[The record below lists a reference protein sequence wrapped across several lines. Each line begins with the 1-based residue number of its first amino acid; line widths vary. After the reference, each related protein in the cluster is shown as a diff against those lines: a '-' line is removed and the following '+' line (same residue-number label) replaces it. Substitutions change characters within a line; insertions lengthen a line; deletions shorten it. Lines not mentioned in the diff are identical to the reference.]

1 MSANR
6 TKPSDDPA
14 RKGSRTQ
21 ATPANIEQPRT
32 TYDVARAAGV
42 STASVSG
49 VVNGPPAPRR
59 ETRNRVLQAV
69 GPARADADGGL
80 QCD

>member
-6 TKPSDDPA
+6 TKPRDDPA

-21 ATPANIEQPRT
+21 ATPANIEQPPT
-32 TYDVARAAGV
+32 TCDVARVAGV
-42 STASVSG
+42 SIASVSR
-49 VVNGPPAPRR
+49 VVNGRGAPRR

-69 GPARADADGGL
+69 GPARAGAEGAL
-80 QCD
+80 QCA